1 MLLVVTSLSAAWPPP
16 GLSQTPAGTVIL
28 VGDVLRFNQR
38 NVWRRI
44 TEQAPELV
52 VIAAASERPKLY
64 GGYARRAL
72 ERHGAYAEVLP
83 VALDAAEFGID
94 HRHATSDSAL
104 TEMVREADGVFFV
117 GGAPQRLA
125 SVLNRADGSPT
136 PLGNAVADAHAAGSV
151 VVGGIAGS
159 VALSTG
165 VDAFEAL
172 ASGRVPSTA
181 LHRGLGLVDGDW
193 FVDQHAFSAGRLA
206 EILVAMRQIGVT
218 RGLGIGAN
226 TAAVVRAGRV
236 EVIGDE
242 GMLVIDL
249 SGVGSDTESRAGF
262 RLAGARISYL
272 ESGDRLDMSSLAVT
286 PSAAKQ
292 EGFEIEPVSHATQ
305 TSGEERPVVED
316 LSARGG
322 LQRLLRE
329 ALDGARREA
338 FGVAFP
344 RGAAGDQR
352 GFRFRFHSMPGTA
365 GWLSVDSGAERY
377 TIANLGLEVAI
388 VRRDEA
394 PAP

>member
-1 MLLVVTSLSAAWPPP
+1 MLLVVAGLSAAWPSP
-16 GLSQTPAGTVIL
+16 GLSETPAGTVVL

-38 NVWRRI
+38 NVWSRI

-125 SVLNRADGSPT
+125 SVLIRADGSPT
-136 PLGNAVADAHAAGSV
+136 PLGNAVADVHAAGGV

-165 VDAFEAL
+165 VDAFGAL

-181 LHRGLGLVDGDW
+181 LHRGLGLIDRDW
-193 FVDQHAFSAGRLA
+193 FIDQHAFSAGRLA
-206 EILVAMRQIGVT
+206 EILVAMRQLGLT

-242 GMLVIDL
+242 GVLAIDL
-249 SGVGSDTESRAGF
+249 SGAGSDTGSQAGF

-292 EGFEIEPVSHATQ
+292 EGFEIEPVLDVTQ
-305 TSGEERPVVED
+305 TSEEERPVVED

-322 LQRLLRE
+322 LLRLMRE

-338 FGVAFP
+338 FAIAFP
-344 RGAAGDQR
+344 QGAGSEQQ
-352 GFRFRFHSMPGTA
+352 GFRFRFHSVPETA
-365 GWLSVDSGAERY
+365 GWLSVDSGVERY
-377 TIANLGLEVAI
+377 TIVNLGIEVAI

>member
-28 VGDVLRFNQR
+28 VGDVLPFNQR

-72 ERHGAYAEVLP
+72 ERNGAYAEVLP

-94 HRHATSDSAL
+94 HRNATSDSAL
-104 TEMVREADGVFFV
+104 AEMVREADGVFFV

-125 SVLNRADGSPT
+125 SVLIHADGSPT
-136 PLGNAVADAHAAGSV
+136 PLGNAVADAHAWGGV

-181 LHRGLGLVDGDW
+181 LHRGLGLIDGDW
-193 FVDQHAFSAGRLA
+193 FIDQHAFSAGRLA
-206 EILVAMRQIGVT
+206 EILVAMRQLGVT

-249 SGVGSDTESRAGF
+249 SSAGSGTGFREGF

-286 PSAAKQ
+286 PSAAK
-292 EGFEIEPVSHATQ
+292 EAGFEIEPVSHATQ

-344 RGAAGDQR
+344 EGAAGDQR

-365 GWLSVDSGAERY
+365 GWLCVDSGAERY
-377 TIANLGLEVAI
+377 TVVNLGLEVAI
-388 VRRDEA
+388 VRRDEV

>member
-16 GLSQTPAGTVIL
+16 GLSQTLAGTVIL
-28 VGDVLRFNQR
+28 VGDVLPFNQR

-72 ERHGAYAEVLP
+72 ERNGAYAEVLP

-94 HRHATSDSAL
+94 HRNATSDSAL
-104 TEMVREADGVFFV
+104 AEMVREADGVFFV

-125 SVLNRADGSPT
+125 SVLIHADGSPT
-136 PLGNAVADAHAAGSV
+136 PLGNVVADAHAWGGV

-181 LHRGLGLVDGDW
+181 LHRGLGLIV
-193 FVDQHAFSAGRLA
+193 
-206 EILVAMRQIGVT
+206 
-218 RGLGIGAN
+218 
-226 TAAVVRAGRV
+226 
-236 EVIGDE
+236 
-242 GMLVIDL
+242 
-249 SGVGSDTESRAGF
+249 
-262 RLAGARISYL
+262 SYL

-286 PSAAKQ
+286 PSAAK
-292 EGFEIEPVSHATQ
+292 EAGFEIEPVSHATQ

-344 RGAAGDQR
+344 EGAAGDQR

-377 TIANLGLEVAI
+377 TVVNLGLEVAI
-388 VRRDEA
+388 VRRDEV